1 MAELVNLGEV
11 KAKKEALERLA
22 ALIHK
27 HFNPKGLNEDVI
39 LGDIN
44 DSNEAI
50 ASIKQEMLLSSVLW
64 AIEAEVRGR
73 QIIASS
79 TRDMSEIFD
88 DAGLPTAAENLDR
101 HLKDERKVFQ
111 DLLNDEQEILGIAKT
126 LGISVE
132 NDRRLE
138 GVKPTVRP
146 N

>member
-1 MAELVNLGEV
+1 MTKLINLGEV
-11 KAKKEALERLA
+11 KAKKDALNRLA
-22 ALIHK
+22 ELAHK
-27 HFNPKGLNEDVI
+27 RFNPKGLNEDEI

-44 DSNEAI
+44 DNDKVV
-50 ASIKQEMLLSSVLW
+50 ASIKQELLISSVLW
-64 AIEAEVRGR
+64 TIKSELQSR

-88 DAGLPTAAENLDR
+88 DAGLPKAAESMDD
-101 HLKDERKVFQ
+101 HIKSERKVFQ
-111 DLLNDEQEILGIAKT
+111 DLLKDEQEILGIAKT

-138 GVKPTVRP
+138 GAEPSARP